1 MDESEGN
8 QCVIDCENNGVCL
21 DGKCYCAAGYFG
33 GHCQHTGKA
42 NQFYEAVEEEPI
54 PDEPEPDAEPVKT
67 DTKSHHGLGFFGWYF
82 MLFLISLILAA
93 ILAAVAYFFFKKDVE
108 NLVKPKDK
116 DQKGKE
122 NEMKPDDSKNDL
134 MHDHSIHHS
143 HDDSKNNLED
153 HKDDHAHNTEHK
165 DDFKEDHKGEQP
177 SLDDKDKKD
186 DTVDTNI
193 VRYEKDRVDDK

>member
-1 MDESEGN
+1 MDESEGS

-108 NLVKPKDK
+108 NKDHE
-116 DQKGKE
+116 GKE
-122 NEMKPDDSKNDL
+122 NEIKPYDSKNNL
-134 MHDHSIHHS
+134 INYQSIHHS
-143 HDDSKNNLED
+143 HDDTKNKLEG
-153 HKDDHAHNTEHK
+153 HKDNYAHYTEHK
-165 DDFKEDHKGEQP
+165 MNLEFERI
-177 SLDDKDKKD
+177 
-186 DTVDTNI
+186 I
-193 VRYEKDRVDDK
+193 VEKPCKISTEKWSIQVLLQKCTKFGF

>member
-54 PDEPEPDAEPVKT
+54 PEEPELEAEPVKT

-82 MLFLISLILAA
+82 LLFLISLILAA

-153 HKDDHAHNTEHK
+153 HAHNTEHK

-177 SLDDKDKKD
+177 SLDDKYKKD
-186 DTVDTNI
+186 ELVDTNNI
-193 VRYEKDRVDDK
+193 VQSVIDKVDDK